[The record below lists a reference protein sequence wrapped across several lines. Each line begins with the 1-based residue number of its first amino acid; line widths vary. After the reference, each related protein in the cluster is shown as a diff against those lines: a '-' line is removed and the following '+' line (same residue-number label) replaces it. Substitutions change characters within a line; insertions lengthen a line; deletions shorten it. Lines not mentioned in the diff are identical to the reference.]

1 MSENFT
7 KLVESFYGST
17 IGNVRSPVW
26 MCGLEW
32 GGGYDSKIPILESE
46 LEPYGLEDIQTT
58 SLQDFIDNFWASGS
72 PFCRNTM
79 KILCELYNC
88 TEPET
93 EASYDQDWEPWEE
106 LGIVGV
112 NGLAL
117 ILNAFPISFE
127 NRRVLGKKWNEYKVR
142 TTKDERNPILLS
154 EWTGL
159 KNFDEYIKFVVKHR
173 SKIYSNERK
182 LRKPKL
188 IICFGKQSLDTFLDL
203 WDVES
208 RTPSLA
214 FNFDDPFNPDF
225 ESKSHPNCFAY
236 WTDET
241 LVAVVPFP
249 GGPNGIK
256 SKPRITNVST
266 WLYNAVAKRYGPNW
280 LDIPNIV
287 VSEKTEEVSIQSEV
301 LSETR
306 LFQDLV
312 NQQLACL
319 ERLKGAAAKLPDSWY
334 STEDGQKQLESLKET
349 LLRDYFHEFDAL
361 RKNLKDQQDQKRK
374 ETLEKLR

>member
-32 GGGYDSKIPILESE
+32 GGGYDSKVPILESE
-46 LEPYGLEDIQTT
+46 LEPYGFEDLQTT
-58 SLQDFIDNFWASGS
+58 SWQDFEANFWAAKS
-72 PFCRNTM
+72 PFCQNTM

-88 TEPET
+88 TKPET
-93 EASYDQDWEPWEE
+93 NASYKQNWETWEK

-117 ILNAFPISFE
+117 ILNAFPISFKD
-127 NRRVLGKKWNEYKVR
+127 RSAAWKDWGEYKVR
-142 TTKDERNPILLS
+142 TAKDERNPIPLS
-154 EWTGL
+154 EWSGQNSFGDYT
-159 KNFDEYIKFVVKHR
+159 NFVVEHR
-173 SKIYSNERK
+173 SKVYSNERK

-214 FNFDDPFNPDF
+214 FNFDDTFNPVF
-225 ESKSHPNCFAY
+225 ESKGYPNCFGY
-236 WTDET
+236 WVDET

-249 GGPNGIK
+249 NYIK
-256 SKPRITNVST
+256 TEHIKNIST
-266 WLYNAVAKRYGPNW
+266 WLYNEVSKKYGPNW

-287 VSEKTEEVSIQSEV
+287 VSEKTDEVSIQSEV
-301 LSETR
+301 LSETK

-319 ERLKGAAAKLPDSWY
+319 ERLKESAAKLPDSWY
-334 STEDGQKQLESLKET
+334 STEDGQKQLRSLKET
-349 LLRDYFHEFDAL
+349 LLHDYFHEFDAL
-361 RKNLKDQQDQKRK
+361 RKDLKDQQDQKRK
-374 ETLEKLR
+374 EILERLR

>member
-26 MCGLEW
+26 LCGLEW
-32 GGGYDSKIPILESE
+32 GGGYDSKVPILESE
-46 LEPYGLEDIQTT
+46 LEPYGFEDLQTT
-58 SLQDFIDNFWASGS
+58 SWQDFEANFWAAKS
-72 PFCRNTM
+72 PFCQNTM
-79 KILCELYNC
+79 KILYKLYNC
-88 TEPET
+88 TKPKT
-93 EASYDQDWEPWEE
+93 EASYDQDLETWEE

-127 NRRVLGKKWNEYKVR
+127 DRSAARKEWGKYKVR
-142 TTKDERNPILLS
+142 TAKDERNPIPLS
-154 EWTGL
+154 EWSGQNSFGDYT
-159 KNFDEYIKFVVKHR
+159 NFVVEHR
-173 SKIYSNERK
+173 SKVYSAERK

-188 IICFGKQSLDTFLDL
+188 IICFGKQSLDHFLKL
-203 WDVES
+203 WDIEGKE
-208 RTPSLA
+208 PDLK
-214 FNFDDPFNPDF
+214 FNFDDTFNPDF
-225 ESKSHPNCFAY
+225 ESKGFPNCVGY
-236 WTDET
+236 WADET

-249 GGPNGIK
+249 KIISDERLKNI
-256 SKPRITNVST
+256 ST
-266 WLYNAVAKRYGPNW
+266 WLYNEVSKKYGPNW

-287 VSEKTEEVSIQSEV
+287 ISEKTDEVSIQSEV

-319 ERLKGAAAKLPDSWY
+319 ERLKESAAKLPDSWY

-349 LLRDYFHEFDAL
+349 LLHDYFHEFDAL
-361 RKNLKDQQDQKRK
+361 RKDLKDQQDQKRK

>member
-1 MSENFT
+1 MKTSQS
-7 KLVESFYGST
+7 LVESFYGST

-26 MCGLEW
+26 LCGLEW
-32 GGGYDSKIPILESE
+32 GGGYDSKVPILESE
-46 LEPYGLEDIQTT
+46 LEPYGFEDLQTT
-58 SLQDFIDNFWASGS
+58 SWQDFKANFWAAKS
-72 PFCRNTM
+72 PFCQNTM

-88 TEPET
+88 TKPET
-93 EASYDQDWEPWEE
+93 NASYKQNWETWEK

-117 ILNAFPISFE
+117 ILNAFPISFKD
-127 NRRVLGKKWNEYKVR
+127 RSAAWKDWGEYKVR
-142 TTKDERNPILLS
+142 TAKDERNPIPLS
-154 EWTGL
+154 EWSGQNSFGDYT
-159 KNFDEYIKFVVKHR
+159 NFVVEHR
-173 SKIYSNERK
+173 SKVYSNERK

-188 IICFGKQSLDTFLDL
+188 LICFGKQSLDTFLEL

-225 ESKSHPNCFAY
+225 EAKSHPNCFAY
-236 WTDET
+236 WTAET

-249 GGPNGIK
+249 GGRSGIN

-319 ERLKGAAAKLPDSWY
+319 ERLKESAAKLPDSWY

-361 RKNLKDQQDQKRK
+361 RKDLKNQQDQKRNS
-374 ETLEKLR
+374 